1 MFCCKP
7 PAQGKKLD
15 LKDFE
20 DKFYYDVDLEAP
32 PLENKVPIEKQQLVI
47 DAWACSSRIVSCLL
61 T

>member
-1 MFCCKP
+1 MFGLGTFGCCLYMFCCKP

-47 DAWACSSRIVSCLL
+47 DA
-61 T
+61 